1 MIICT
6 RYTPDHEGAAYGS
19 ADLFLEEYGLLIHDV
34 RIATATVPSQKDAP
48 APVAGQNDVMQLP
61 RCIVVV
67 EGIPTTR
74 DMLTI
79 PRSGDK
85 LVFFA
90 QAVRAIDR
98 YNERAAEA
106 LRVRQENAPRVPGNR
121 EVN

>member
-6 RYTPDHEGAAYGS
+6 RWTPDHEGAPYGS

-48 APVAGQNDVMQLP
+48 PPTAGQNDVMQLP
-61 RCIVVV
+61 QRIVVV
-67 EGIPTTR
+67 EGIPTR
-74 DMLTI
+74 HDMLTI

-98 YNERAAEA
+98 YNERRAEELAAQLA
-106 LRVRQENAPRVPGNR
+106 RAPRAPASKDIN
-121 EVN
+121 